1 MNRDQFAGQWK
12 QIKGEAQ
19 RMWGRL
25 TNDDLD
31 QVEGNATKL
40 IGRLQER
47 YGYAKE
53 EAEASAKFAADSPY
67 AEIETIR
74 EGVYWETDQPDGRSS
89 QGRIFFNDEIE

>member
-1 MNRDQFAGQWK
+1 MRTLRPVKIAGLSTYVPPK
-12 QIKGEAQ
+12 L
-19 RMWGRL
+19 L

-53 EAEASAKFAADSPY
+53 EAEA
-67 AEIETIR
+67 E
-74 EGVYWETDQPDGRSS
+74 
-89 QGRIFFNDEIE
+89 FNRFLSRYPEPAPR

>member
-1 MNRDQFAGQWK
+1 MNREQLKGMWT

-19 RMWGRL
+19 VLWGKL

-31 QVEGNATKL
+31 QIDGNATKL

-53 EAEASAKFAADSPY
+53 QAEAEVDRFMERYP
-67 AEIETIR
+67 
-74 EGVYWETDQPDGRSS
+74 V
-89 QGRIFFNDEIE
+89 

>member
-1 MNRDQFAGQWK
+1 
-12 QIKGEAQ
+12 
-19 RMWGRL
+19 MWGKL

-53 EAEASAKFAADSPY
+53 EAEAEFDRFLNQYPEPA
-67 AEIETIR
+67 T
-74 EGVYWETDQPDGRSS
+74 GRV
-89 QGRIFFNDEIE
+89 R

>member
-1 MNRDQFAGQWK
+1 MNRDQLSGQWK

-19 RMWGRL
+19 RMWGKL

-31 QVEGNATKL
+31 QINGNATKL

-53 EAEASAKFAADSPY
+53 QAEAELDRFLRAY
-67 AEIETIR
+67 
-74 EGVYWETDQPDGRSS
+74 PDPATRA
-89 QGRIFFNDEIE
+89 I

>member
-1 MNRDQFAGQWK
+1 MNRDQFSGQWK

-19 RMWGRL
+19 RMWGKL

-53 EAEASAKFAADSPY
+53 EAEAEFDRFLNRYPEPA
-67 AEIETIR
+67 T
-74 EGVYWETDQPDGRSS
+74 GRV
-89 QGRIFFNDEIE
+89 R

>member
-1 MNRDQFAGQWK
+1 MFEGFEVFEEVDEFEEVDKFEGSTTMNRDQFSGQWK

-19 RMWGRL
+19 RMWGKL

-53 EAEASAKFAADSPY
+53 EAEAEFDRFLTRYPDPA
-67 AEIETIR
+67 TG
-74 EGVYWETDQPDGRSS
+74 GVR
-89 QGRIFFNDEIE
+89 

>member
-1 MNRDQFAGQWK
+1 MNRDQFSGQWK

-19 RMWGRL
+19 RMWGKL

-53 EAEASAKFAADSPY
+53 EAEAEVDRFL
-67 AEIETIR
+67 TR
-74 EGVYWETDQPDGRSS
+74 HPDPATGAVR
-89 QGRIFFNDEIE
+89 